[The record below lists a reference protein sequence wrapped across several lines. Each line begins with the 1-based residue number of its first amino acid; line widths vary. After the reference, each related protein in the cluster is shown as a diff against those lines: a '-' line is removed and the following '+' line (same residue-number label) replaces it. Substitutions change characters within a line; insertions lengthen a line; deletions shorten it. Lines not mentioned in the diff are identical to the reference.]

1 MPSMPQPASAPSAS
15 AGKLSPD
22 FRRTFERT
30 FTPKRTFAVVMQKGV
45 PTTSI
50 YGVKGDSTGAHYSID
65 VVDGRWKTSSGLFD
79 FDQTMADWLELG
91 EIMELDSIAY
101 RDNRVDLRMVSR
113 EAHKVT
119 RGSGFSQRTTPEP
132 VATNFKFFLPYPQAQ
147 ELTAAEVP
155 AAVAAID
162 PDLADTAALIRGH
175 AAVAQRRPG
184 RVHHARAQVAVRR
197 GRVGQ
202 GAPLAVQRDEGVLHE
217 LLGDGGVAG
226 EQCGQPDERVPV
238 RGVEHRHGGLG
249 VPGRGVVRAHLGALG
264 PTGPDQPR
272 GVRGSRAVDGR
283 RVVRTAR
290 GAAESARAHRR
301 CRLRR

>member
-1 MPSMPQPASAPSAS
+1 MRLQALIAVTLLLAPSAS

-155 AAVAAID
+155 AAVAAIGVFLR
-162 PDLADTAALIRGH
+162 PFQELNAARQFSARLVAGGGRPPADERPRAGSSGTRPAASAKKELKVGMTALEVIEIMGKPQSE
-175 AAVAQRRPG
+175 VSFQNQTKWTYSGVVVIFENG
-184 RVHHARAQVAVRR
+184 RVKEVRF
-197 GRVGQ
+197 
-202 GAPLAVQRDEGVLHE
+202 
-217 LLGDGGVAG
+217 
-226 EQCGQPDERVPV
+226 
-238 RGVEHRHGGLG
+238 
-249 VPGRGVVRAHLGALG
+249 
-264 PTGPDQPR
+264 
-272 GVRGSRAVDGR
+272 
-283 RVVRTAR
+283 
-290 GAAESARAHRR
+290 
-301 CRLRR
+301 